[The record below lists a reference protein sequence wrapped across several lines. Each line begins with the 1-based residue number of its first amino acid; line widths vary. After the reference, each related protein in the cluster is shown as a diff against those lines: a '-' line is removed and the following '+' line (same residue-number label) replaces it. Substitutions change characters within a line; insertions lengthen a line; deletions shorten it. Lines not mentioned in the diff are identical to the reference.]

1 MPLANAVR
9 RLDQSSSRAEDLCL
23 AALHALIAG
32 LVLAAVVFRYILND
46 PLTWSEELVIVL
58 FGWMIFLGIANAFRV
73 RSHII
78 IDVVVL
84 FAPRVVSIAF
94 GALATAVTALVLGVL
109 TWYAWR
115 YMVREMPNLTP
126 MLGVSAAWAIAPLV
140 VGSVLSILHLLRNLM
155 DEGVAGALWSDI
167 TTRE

>member
-1 MPLANAVR
+1 MPLAN
-9 RLDQSSSRAEDLCL
+9 AEDLCL

-84 FAPRVVSIAF
+84 FAPRAVSIAF
-94 GALATAVTALVLGVL
+94 GVIATAVTALVLGVL
-109 TWYAWR
+109 AWYAWR

-140 VGSVLSILHLLRNLM
+140 VGSALSILHLLRNLM
-155 DEGVAGALWSDI
+155 DQGVTGALWSDI